1 VAAARRRRGT
11 GRFPRLAP
19 VRYLLLTHWGSADE
33 LNAWLDS
40 AECKALDAL
49 GEVTSQVSVLIRHRA
64 GEREGLTAG
73 GSLRGWSRHAAPVAA
88 PA

>member
-64 GEREGLTAG
+64 GERDGLTAD
-73 GSLRGWSRHAAPVAA
+73 GSLRGWSRHAAPV
-88 PA
+88 